1 MERRGVL
8 SSYWLKRI
16 AILSMLIDHIGG
28 IVLGYNGILRAYMG
42 EDGFVWIGEDTPF
55 LVRHVF
61 QLQQLCDILGRIA
74 FPIFCFLIVQGF
86 LHTRSREKYML
97 RLGVFALISE
107 VPFDLAHF
115 QRPFSLNL
123 QNVMFTLLIGF
134 AVLYLMEKVTQRYR
148 EDRVKT
154 VALCALTVLCG
165 GGLAYLIRSEYVFLG
180 VGTMALMY
188 LLRGNWMLQ
197 LLGLLPL
204 AVVSPWCLLAL
215 IPLALYSGKRGRG
228 SKYFFYVFYPAHF
241 LALGALAEGLTRYL
255 SAGS

>member
-42 EDGFVWIGEDTPF
+42 EDGFVWIGDDAPF

-61 QLQQLCDILGRIA
+61 QLQQLCDILGRVA

-86 LHTRSREKYML
+86 IHTRSREKYML

-115 QRPFSLNL
+115 RRPFSLNL

-134 AVLYLMEKVTQRYR
+134 AVLYLMEKIARRYR

-180 VGTMALMY
+180 VGTIALMY

-215 IPLALYSGKRGRG
+215 IPLALYSGKRGKG

-241 LALGALAEGLTRYL
+241 LALVAVAEGLTRYL